1 MNQLLVTAFN
11 MVTSFAMLLIFIRF
25 MMQFAGINARNPYA
39 EPAYKAT
46 QVVDMFGRI
55 FPTIGDGRISLA
67 AIVLMFLI
75 RLIDLAGN
83 ALLSHHSYNPL
94 ELFFEGSLS
103 LIIDFL
109 SMCRYVIIG
118 SIIVSWIV
126 VFTNSMHPI
135 IDIIMQLAE
144 PILAPF
150 RKITPNLGMIDL
162 SPMIAFFV
170 LILAEQA
177 LSIVESNMLPMV
189 MG

>member
-1 MNQLLVTAFN
+1 
-11 MVTSFAMLLIFIRF
+11 
-25 MMQFAGINARNPYA
+25 
-39 EPAYKAT
+39 
-46 QVVDMFGRI
+46 
-55 FPTIGDGRISLA
+55 
-67 AIVLMFLI
+67 
-75 RLIDLAGN
+75 
-83 ALLSHHSYNPL
+83 
-94 ELFFEGSLS
+94 
-103 LIIDFL
+103 
-109 SMCRYVIIG
+109 MCRYVIIG

-177 LSIVESNMLPMV
+177 LSIVADNMLPMV